1 MAYAELDLAGERI
14 VVQTRYEEK
23 ELIKSIPGSRYD
35 PTEKHW
41 TVPLT
46 WPACLQLRGVFGA
59 TLTIGEKVNAWAAN
73 ERATRIDYLMK
84 ARELLT
90 APDGLIPAN
99 EGLYGFQAAGS
110 DFMVVA
116 EQALLGDEM
125 GTGKT
130 IQLLEALRWRFI
142 TAGSTL
148 PALIVCP
155 NSTKTNWQEEAY
167 RWFPEAKSYVITGGA
182 IGRKKLLKAAASDPN
197 ALVIVNFEAVRS
209 HSRLAPYGSVH
220 LVKCSECDRSTT
232 DNGGPAIPVSR
243 CEKHPRELNEIE
255 FTTVVVDEAHRM
267 KDPKSK
273 QTRAIWACGQNP
285 SVRFRYALTGT
296 PIANDPSDLW
306 SIMHSL
312 APLEHPTKTKF
323 VDRYCLQTWNA
334 YGGLSVV
341 GVQPQ
346 TREEFQRVI
355 GPRFRRVTKA
365 EVLTQL
371 PPKQRTI
378 IRVDMTPK
386 QRKAY
391 QEMETNLVARVDGG
405 IVVAPSNLTA
415 QIRLL
420 QFAAAECSIEPDGT
434 VKMTST
440 SPKIDALMDQIDAAR
455 GKPVVVSAE
464 HRQLI
469 ELAAA
474 RLAKEKIE
482 HVLITGAVGEWDRK
496 NNLKRFQAGEVPVLL
511 FTLKAGGTGLT
522 MTAAD
527 TQICIQRSWS
537 MVDNKQAEDRV
548 HRIGSEI
555 HKAINIVE
563 IVMNDTV
570 EETVLERYVEKMHR
584 MDQITQDRARMKARG
599 LDTTELDEL
608 EALLMNSWLG
618 DR

>member
-1 MAYAELDLAGERI
+1 MAYAELDRANERI
-14 VVQTRYEEK
+14 IVQTRYEEK
-23 ELIKSIPGSRYD
+23 ELIKAVPGSRYD
-35 PTEKHW
+35 GTEKHW

-46 WPACLQLRGVFGA
+46 FPACLQLRGLFGPQ
-59 TLTIGEKVNAWAAN
+59 LNIGEQLNAWAHY
-73 ERATRIDYLMK
+73 ERKTRVDHLMI
-84 ARELLT
+84 ARTLL
-90 APDGLIPAN
+90 ARPEGLIPVN
-99 EGLYGFQAAGS
+99 EGLYPFQEAGS
-110 DFMVVA
+110 DFLVTA
-116 EQALLGDEM
+116 KQALLGDEM

-130 IQLLEALRWRFI
+130 IQLLEALRWRFD

-148 PALIVCP
+148 PALVIAP
-155 NSTKTNWQEEAY
+155 NSTKTNWQNESY
-167 RWFPEAKSYVITGGA
+167 HWFPEAKPYVITGGA
-182 IGRKKLLKAAASDPN
+182 VGRKKIFKQVSEDPN
-197 ALVIVNFEAVRS
+197 ALVIINIEAVRS

-220 LVKCSECDRSTT
+220 LVQCAQCDPKEL
-232 DNGGPAIPVSR
+232 DDMGKPIPASR
-243 CEKHPRELNEIE
+243 CEKHPRELNEIP
-255 FTTVVVDEAHRM
+255 FKTVVVDEAHRM
-267 KDPKSK
+267 KDPRSK

-285 SVRFRYALTGT
+285 SVEFRYALTGT

-306 SIMHSL
+306 AIMHFL
-312 APLEHPTKTKF
+312 APLEHPAKTKF
-323 VDRYCLQTWNA
+323 VDRYCLQSWNS

-341 GVQPQ
+341 GVQPT

-378 IRVDMTPK
+378 IRVDMTAK

-391 QEMETNLVARVDGG
+391 QEMETSLVARVDGG

-420 QFAAAECSIEPDGT
+420 QFAAAECSIDAAGD

-440 SPKIDALMDQIDAAR
+440 SPKIDALLDQLDAAR
-455 GKPVVVSAE
+455 GKSVVVSAE

-469 ELAAA
+469 ELASD
-474 RLAKEKIE
+474 RLKKEKVD
-482 HVLITGAVGEWDRK
+482 HVLITGAVSEWERK
-496 NNLKRFQAGEVPVLL
+496 TNLERFQRGEVPVLM

-537 MVDNKQAEDRV
+537 MVDNCQAEDRV

-555 HKAINIVE
+555 HQAINIVD

-570 EETVLERYVEKMHR
+570 EETVLERFVEKMHR
-584 MDQITQDRARMKARG
+584 MDQVTEDRARLKAQG
-599 LDTTELDEL
+599 IDTTELDEL